1 MSTAARVRTDP
12 RISRRRQAIARSRR
26 RRLFGW
32 LAVVLATAVA
42 VWGAFW
48 SPLLSVQEIDV
59 VGGRNV
65 EAADVAAIAGL
76 GSEDNL
82 LLVSAADVASKV
94 EELPWVREARVDRK
108 LPGTVRVRV
117 EERKPAVV
125 LSAEGRQWTLDRA
138 GHVLAEGSAA
148 KNLPAVAGVTPA
160 GVVEGTKVTQPEVR
174 DALAAWRSLSPQIR
188 QRVAAI
194 LAPTPER
201 ITFSLTDGT
210 QVRFGAARSLR
221 AKNEVLRALLAQ
233 LRADGGAAAYIDV
246 RVPTN
251 PAISP
256 SAPTPT
262 VTTTPAPAQ

>member
-32 LAVVLATAVA
+32 LAVAVATAA
-42 VWGAFW
+42 AIWGAFW
-48 SPLLSVQEIDV
+48 SPLLSVREIDV

-65 EAADVAAIAGL
+65 DAADVAAAASL
-76 GSEDNL
+76 GADDNL
-82 LLVSAADVASKV
+82 LLVSPADVASKV
-94 EELPWVREARVDRK
+94 ESLPWVREARVDRK
-108 LPGTVRVRV
+108 LPGTVRVRI

-125 LSAEGRQWTLDRA
+125 LSAEGRQWTLDRM

-148 KNLPAVAGVTPA
+148 KNLPALAGLTPA
-160 GVVEGTKVTQPEVR
+160 GIVEGSRVAQPEVR
-174 DALAAWRSLSPQIR
+174 DALAAWRSLSPRIR
-188 QRVAAI
+188 QRVAAV

-251 PAISP
+251 PAISAAQPAP
-256 SAPTPT
+256 SA
-262 VTTTPAPAQ
+262 TTTPAPTP